1 MNIINK
7 HGLDPVTIYET
18 DKVKLMLMREEIAV
32 LEQEDDEDD
41 QQYRERLIQVE
52 NTMYSYQIVGW
63 WAGIRTVCIHD
74 SASQLCCVC
83 RLCMCLG
90 KQLIFHVCGGG
101 GGGGWGWEGNHVA
114 RVTYPEK

>member
-52 NTMYSYQIVGW
+52 NTMHSYQIVGW
-63 WAGIRTVCIHD
+63 RAVLELFVFMTRRVSCVVCAD
-74 SASQLCCVC
+74 CVC
-83 RLCMCLG
+83 AYAS
-90 KQLIFHVCGGG
+90 
-101 GGGGWGWEGNHVA
+101 N
-114 RVTYPEK
+114 